1 MSEIKLDQVTFEEDI
16 SQITSTN
23 QAGEI
28 EDLSSPDTVSNI
40 VANTSA
46 QASFS
51 MCRSISCYFMEGIQ
65 EMVGLDKAAADALT
79 SSDAGVAIN
88 FSNTTEV

>member
-23 QAGEI
+23 QAVII
-28 EDLSSPDTVSNI
+28 EQIASVDTVTNI

-51 MCRSISCYFMEGIQ
+51 VCRSISCYFMEGIQ
-65 EMVGLDKAAADALT
+65 EMVGLDKAAAAALT
-79 SSDAGVAIN
+79 SSDSEVAIN
-88 FSNTTEV
+88 FNNTTEV